1 METKKKATKKA
12 APKPEET
19 VKKPEA
25 PKTKRMWTG
34 ERYETVNI

>member
-12 APKPEET
+12 APKTET